1 MTQLPAL
8 LSVALGGAIGA
19 LLRHLAVTAFGA
31 PWTVVA
37 VNALGSFLIGLTFVA
52 LADLPAVAL
61 FVMTGVLGGFT
72 TFSAFTLDTLKLWEA
87 GQFAQAALYVGTSV
101 LISLG
106 AVTLGVSL
114 ARSLS

>member
-1 MTQLPAL
+1 MTQFPAL
-8 LSVALGGAIGA
+8 LSVAFGGAIGSV
-19 LLRHLAVTAFGA
+19 LRHLAVSAFGA
-31 PWTVVA
+31 PWAVAA
-37 VNALGSFLIGLTFVA
+37 VNALGSFLIGLAFVL
-52 LADLPAVAL
+52 LADLPAAAL
-61 FVMTGVLGGFT
+61 LVMTGILGGFT

-87 GQFAQAALYVGTSV
+87 GQYPQAALYVGTSV